1 MRDFP
6 RSAGLLLLLLA
17 FATVG
22 CNRSGLPP
30 VQEGDII
37 FQTSQTPQS
46 EAVQKATH
54 SRYSHLGLVTFRD
67 EKPYVFEAVD
77 TVRATPLAEWLA
89 NGEGGHYVVK
99 RLVDAHDVLDT
110 SALIE
115 LKKAMRHFEG
125 KHPYDRTFEWSD
137 ERMYCSE
144 LVWKVYERALGIR
157 LGEPQRMRDLDLS
170 VPEVAQKLAERFGD
184 RVPLD
189 EPVISP
195 QRIFDSSRLE
205 TVAER

>member
-1 MRDFP
+1 VSPSP
-6 RSAGLLLLLLA
+6 RRGEFLFSLLVLGA
-17 FATVG
+17 VG
-22 CNRSGLPP
+22 CSRTGLPP

-54 SRYSHLGLVTFRD
+54 SRYSHMGFVTFRD
-67 EKPYVFEAVD
+67 EKPYVFEAAD
-77 TVRATPLAEWLA
+77 TVRATPLLEWLA

-110 SALIE
+110 GSVVE

-125 KHPYDRTFEWSD
+125 KAPYDRTFEWSD

-170 VPEVAQKLAERFGD
+170 APEVQQKLAERFGD

-205 TVAER
+205 TVADR